1 MLSVFSTRKIVMV
14 QASTS
19 EAPQGT
25 SQSNQKN
32 VKLVIGELTSIKPKK
47 RRKKIIKLVIG

>member
-1 MLSVFSTRKIVMV
+1 MV